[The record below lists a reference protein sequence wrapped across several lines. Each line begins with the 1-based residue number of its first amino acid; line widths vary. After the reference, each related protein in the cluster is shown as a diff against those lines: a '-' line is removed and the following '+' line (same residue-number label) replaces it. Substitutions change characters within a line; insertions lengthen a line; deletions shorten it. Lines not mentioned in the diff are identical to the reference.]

1 MYYYVQNACN
11 LLPRNQS
18 FWIWNVI
25 IYFELEQI
33 MKNEL
38 AKREKNLL
46 WTKKSSDKNII
57 YFFLKREKEKSRKN
71 RPFLIAYRLLVCLH
85 GYMSHRI
92 TDRFLLLI
100 AIAIVIVMTCTD
112 ILSPDCPYLKKDLP
126 VLFLPITSLFSTNL
140 PLTAPVLSALEHQS
154 ADEPGNQQVVMV
166 GGGFSSLVL
175 DVCLGS
181 RHLFLQCTW

>member
-1 MYYYVQNACN
+1 MNKK
-11 LLPRNQS
+11 
-18 FWIWNVI
+18 
-25 IYFELEQI
+25 ELRQ
-33 MKNEL
+33 KHNF
-38 AKREKNLL
+38 
-46 WTKKSSDKNII
+46 
-57 YFFLKREKEKSRKN
+57 FFLKREKEKSRKN

-100 AIAIVIVMTCTD
+100 AIAIAIAVVIVMTRTD

-175 DVCLGS
+175 DVCLSS

>member
-1 MYYYVQNACN
+1 
-11 LLPRNQS
+11 
-18 FWIWNVI
+18 
-25 IYFELEQI
+25 

-38 AKREKNLL
+38 AKREKTCYEQKRAQ
-46 WTKKSSDKNII
+46 TKTYY

-100 AIAIVIVMTCTD
+100 AIAIAIVIVMTCTD

-140 PLTAPVLSALEHQS
+140 PLNAPVLSALEHQS

-175 DVCLGS
+175 DVCLSS